1 MKKSDVDYLYG
12 WARTQDFPLR
22 RAPTAVGYSNKDI
35 YFCWLKGH
43 REDHGCVRKSI
54 IDDKRVIGILEDDEI
69 LLATISLFESGTE
82 LGPHKDPP
90 VYNKSKKRKTPKAY
104 RRIQIPL
111 YIPSNECYMIWKG
124 EKVLWEEGVPQVYD
138 VMDHVHSGYN
148 YSDDDMIF
156 LFIDILKKDD
166 NSNLY

>member
-35 YFCWLKGH
+35 HFCWIKALTNNG
-43 REDHGCVRKSI
+43 GGVRRSVVKDPRAI
-54 IDDKRVIGILEDDEI
+54 EILDSDEI
-69 LLATISLFESGTE
+69 LMAEVSVFESGTA

-90 VYNKSKKRKTPKAY
+90 VYDKEY

-111 YIPSNECYMIWKG
+111 YIPSDKCYMVWQGKKVYWTEG
-124 EKVLWEEGVPQVYD
+124 EPQIYD
-138 VMDHVHSGYN
+138 VMDHVHAGYN
-148 YSDDDMIF
+148 LSDDDMMF
-156 LFIDILKKDD
+156 LFVDIEKRDD
-166 NSNLY
+166 NSNLQ

>member
-1 MKKSDVDYLYG
+1 MKKSDVDYLYE

-54 IDDKRVIGILEDDEI
+54 IEDQKVVDILEQDDI
-69 LLATISLFESGTE
+69 LLATISLFESGTA

-90 VYNKSKKRKTPKAY
+90 VYGKAY

-111 YIPSNECYMIWKG
+111 YIPSDRCYMIWDHKKVYWKEG
-124 EKVLWEEGVPQVYD
+124 EPQVYD
-138 VMDHVHSGYN
+138 VMDYVHEGYN
-148 YSDDDMIF
+148 LSDDSMMF
-156 LFIDILKKDD
+156 LFVDIEKRDD
-166 NSNLY
+166 NGNLH